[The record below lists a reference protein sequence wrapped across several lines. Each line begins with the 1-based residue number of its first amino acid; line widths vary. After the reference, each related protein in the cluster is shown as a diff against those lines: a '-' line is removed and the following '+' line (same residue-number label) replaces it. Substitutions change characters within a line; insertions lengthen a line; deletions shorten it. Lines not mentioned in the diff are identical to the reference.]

1 MPGPTLKRPSALPLS
16 VLLFVTLLFQVTVT
30 SVSGQEDISSTTNI
44 DDLISEVFPIPSS
57 TTTTSTEAVIDKVF
71 PLPADQCTCVPFYL
85 CKNNTVNTDGEGLI
99 DIRFKEG
106 PCTEYLTM
114 CCRDPM
120 KSSETS
126 NIPYEEKRRI
136 CGHRNPSGV
145 GFRITGHYNNE
156 AQFGEFPWMV
166 AILKLHA
173 YNQSK
178 TYLCGGSLIHPQVV
192 LTAVHCIHG
201 KDPNELIIRAGE
213 WDTQTENE
221 LLPSQDGQVLKI
233 IKHEQYYGGA
243 LYNDVALII
252 LTQPFLLRENVGTLC
267 LPSQS
272 YVFSNKRC
280 TASGW
285 GKNIFGKTG
294 EYQVILKS
302 IDLSIVPRDL
312 CWELLKKTRL
322 GNTFKLHE
330 SFICAGGE
338 KGKDTCQGDGGSP
351 LACPLDNNPEQYT
364 QAGMVAWGI
373 GCGDQTP
380 GVYVNVAM
388 FRNWIDEQMVRENF
402 DTSFYD
408 PSFIP
413 EN

>member
-1 MPGPTLKRPSALPLS
+1 MSGPTLKRPSALPLS
-16 VLLFVTLLFQVTVT
+16 VLMFVTLLFQVTMI
-30 SVSGQEDISSTTNI
+30 SVSGQEDVSSTTSIDDVISEVFPPPSSTTNI
-44 DDLISEVFPIPSS
+44 DV
-57 TTTTSTEAVIDKVF
+57 VIDKLF
-71 PLPADQCTCVPFYL
+71 PLPADQCVCVPYYL
-85 CKNNTVNTDGEGLI
+85 CKNNTINTDGEGLI

-106 PCTEYLTM
+106 PCPDYLKV
-114 CCRDPM
+114 CCREPM
-120 KSSETS
+120 KSSETT
-126 NIPYEEKRRI
+126 NISYEEKRTT

-145 GFRITGHYNNE
+145 GFRITGHYHNE

-166 AILKLHA
+166 AILKLHS

-201 KDPNELIIRAGE
+201 KDPNELVIRAGE

-252 LTQPFLLRENVGTLC
+252 ITQPFILRENVGTLC

-272 YVFSNKRC
+272 YVFSKERC
-280 TASGW
+280 IASGW
-285 GKNIFGKTG
+285 GKNVFGKTG

-302 IDLSIVPRDL
+302 IDLPIVPYDPCL
-312 CWELLKKTRL
+312 ELLRKTRL
-322 GNTFKLHE
+322 GMKYKLHE

-338 KGKDTCQGDGGSP
+338 KGRDTCQGDGGSP
-351 LACPLDNNPEQYT
+351 LACPLDNNPEQYQ
-364 QAGMVAWGI
+364 QAGIVAWGI
-373 GCGDQTP
+373 GCGDETP
-380 GVYVNVAM
+380 GIYVNVAL
-388 FRNWIDEQMVRENF
+388 FRNWIDEQMAKENF
-402 DTSFYD
+402 ETSYYD
-408 PSFIP
+408 PSFKP
-413 EN
+413 GN